1 MPRLKGARNMRKI
14 KFNLKETMLEAE
26 RDEAANKPAN
36 KLISQDSIA
45 DLLKQ
50 SKPPVKDQR

>member
-1 MPRLKGARNMRKI
+1 MRKI